1 MGVGSREG
9 PSLRVGRLGRAL
21 PDSLLESR
29 DDGGGCRQP
38 PGVSW
43 ASGLLIQEARSSVHS
58 RRPWVPPTDTDT
70 RDWATPQ
77 TQDEGGAEV
86 RVPPLGSWAP
96 SPEGQGWSLGQGY
109 PELMEWG
116 LLVQGQR
123 PDLRTQASM
132 RVPACQRGAWRRDLT
147 HPLNCSSSAPQS
159 RAGDLAVAGCWDVKR
174 GERRVTSSS
183 HLP

>member
-43 ASGLLIQEARSSVHS
+43 ASGLLIQEARTSVHS

-70 RDWATPQ
+70 RDWATLQ

-132 RVPACQRGAWRRDLT
+132 RVQPV
-147 HPLNCSSSAPQS
+147 S
-159 RAGDLAVAGCWDVKR
+159 
-174 GERRVTSSS
+174 GEPGEGTS
-183 HLP
+183 HTP